1 MSDSSQHHDC
11 STPALSVF
19 HDLLEFAQIRVHA
32 MVRILAKSAPQE
44 NLKTW
49 KSRARY
55 FVVRIA
61 SIQHG
66 IDSKHVA
73 KVGKRRIG
81 KNRERKKGEREEK

>member
-1 MSDSSQHHDC
+1 M
-11 STPALSVF
+11 F
-19 HDLLEFAQIRVHA
+19 
-32 MVRILAKSAPQE
+32 RILPKSAPQE

-66 IDSKHVA
+66 ADCKHVA
-73 KVGKRRIG
+73 KVGKKRKG
-81 KNRERKKGEREEK
+81 KNRERKKEEREEK

>member
-1 MSDSSQHHDC
+1 
-11 STPALSVF
+11 
-19 HDLLEFAQIRVHA
+19 

-61 SIQHG
+61 SIQQG

-73 KVGKRRIG
+73 KMGKRRIG
-81 KNRERKKGEREEK
+81 KNRERKKGEREEKQTFKMT